1 MFEFLIP
8 LVLGGTALY
17 FVMRTRRPGAAP
29 TGTVEPMVPGTAPVA
44 GFRKRPL
51 LNTLEMS
58 VYLSLCRWAETRD
71 TDLHV
76 SAQVAMGEFIGHQD
90 YQQFRRINTKRVD
103 FALFESTGSVKAVV
117 EYDGRGHWG
126 KTANEAQQAQ
136 DRDQLK
142 NQVLREAGIPLIRLT
157 ERMGPRDIMKE
168 MDLALV
174 EYMPDAKA
182 EELVA
187 ARTARR

>member
-29 TGTVEPMVPGTAPVA
+29 TGTVEPMVPDTAPVA

-76 SAQVAMGEFIGHQD
+76 SAQVAMGEFISHQD

>member
-8 LVLGGTALY
+8 LVLVGTALY

-29 TGTVEPMVPGTAPVA
+29 TGTVEPMVPDTAPVA

>member
-29 TGTVEPMVPGTAPVA
+29 TGTVEPMVRDTAPVA

>member
-29 TGTVEPMVPGTAPVA
+29 TGTVEPMVPDTAPVA

-103 FALFESTGSVKAVV
+103 FALFESTGLVKAVV